1 MPQAMEKPEIIG
13 RSKPMQDI
21 FALVERVAPFKSTVL
36 VSGESGTGK
45 ELIARSIH
53 LQSPRATK
61 PFVAVNCGAI
71 PENLIEA
78 ELFGHVKGAY
88 TGAISSREGYFEK
101 AQSGTLFLD
110 EIGDLPLSLQV
121 KILRAIQEEEVT
133 RVGDT
138 RPIKLDLRIVTAT
151 NRNLENEV
159 ADGRFRADLYYRLN
173 VVHILLPPLR
183 DRRDDLPLLV
193 AHFAGEISQRI
204 GRGSPQISRE
214 AMGMIRN
221 YDWPGNIRELENV
234 LEQTMLMM
242 EENAEIEPIHL
253 PLFMERRGAERR
265 RRFREEA
272 LDRMLSLEEY
282 ATEFV
287 QRNQDQHTEKELAGF
302 LGITPK
308 TLWEK
313 RKKWGMPRTRK

>member
-1 MPQAMEKPEIIG
+1 MNPAMVAPTIIG
-13 RSKPMQDI
+13 RSKPMQEI

-45 ELIARSIH
+45 ELIARAIH
-53 LQSPRATK
+53 TGSPRADQ

-88 TGAISSREGYFEK
+88 TGAVTSRAGYFEQ
-101 AQSGTLFLD
+101 AQGGTLFLD

-121 KILRAIQEEEVT
+121 KILRAIQEEEIM
-133 RVGDT
+133 RVGDR
-138 RPIKLDLRIVTAT
+138 RPIKLDLRFVTAT
-151 NRNLENEV
+151 NRDLEQDV

-173 VVHILLPPLR
+173 VVHIIVPPLR
-183 DRRDDLPLLV
+183 DRADDMPMLV
-193 AHFAGEISQRI
+193 SHFLKKVAERLGRAVPGISHD
-204 GRGSPQISRE
+204 S
-214 AMGMIRN
+214 MGMMRN
-221 YDWPGNIRELENV
+221 YEWPGNIRELENV
-234 LEQTMLMM
+234 IEQTMLMM
-242 EENAEIEPIHL
+242 EDEEVIEPVHL

-272 LDRMLSLEEY
+272 LDRMLSLEDY
-282 ATEFV
+282 AREFV
-287 QRNQDQHTEKELAGF
+287 ARYQDHHTEKELAGF

-313 RKKWGMPRTRK
+313 RKKWGMPRSKR

>member
-1 MPQAMEKPEIIG
+1 
-13 RSKPMQDI
+13 MQDI
-21 FALVERVAPFKSTVL
+21 FELVDRVAPFKSTVL

-45 ELIARSIH
+45 ELIALAIH
-53 LQSPRATK
+53 AGSPRANK

-71 PENLIEA
+71 AENLIEA
-78 ELFGHVKGAY
+78 ELFGHVKGAF
-88 TGAISSREGYFEK
+88 TGAVNSAAGYFEK
-101 AQSGTLFLD
+101 AQGGSLFLD

-121 KILRAIQEEEVT
+121 KLLRALQEEEIV
-133 RVGDT
+133 RVGDR
-138 RPIKLDLRIVTAT
+138 RPIKLDLRIITAT
-151 NRNLENEV
+151 NRNLEQDV

-173 VVHILLPPLR
+173 VVHIVVPPLR
-183 DRRDDLPLLV
+183 DRKDDMPLLV
-193 AHFAGEISQRI
+193 SHFIKRIAERI
-204 GRGSPQISRE
+204 GRENVGVSRE
-214 AMGMIRN
+214 AMGMMRN

-242 EENAEIEPIHL
+242 EEGEEIDPSHL
-253 PLFMERRGAERR
+253 PLFMERRGAQRR

-282 ATEFV
+282 AREFV
-287 QRNQDQHTEKELAGF
+287 QRYQDHHTEKELAGF

-313 RKKWGMPRTRK
+313 RKKWGVPRSRR